1 MCCKNKYVSEGMN
14 KSPAR
19 GKGQRAF
26 CATPPAQITERS
38 SSDPDIVL
46 QSLWSNE
53 KIFRDFSDREDLVY

>member
-46 QSLWSNE
+46 QSL
-53 KIFRDFSDREDLVY
+53 